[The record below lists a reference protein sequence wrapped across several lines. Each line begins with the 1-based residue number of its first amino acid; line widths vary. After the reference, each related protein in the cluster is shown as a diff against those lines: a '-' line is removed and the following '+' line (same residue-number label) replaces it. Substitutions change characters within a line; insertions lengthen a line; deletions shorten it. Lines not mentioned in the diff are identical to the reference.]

1 MAQYVVAGVSPEA
14 TRRSSIMLTLVSKE
28 PYFAEADGRFGLQRS
43 QPSTKPE
50 STRSNYPRR
59 LGMCRSLGLRLLS
72 VGPAKVAGVN
82 WRFRWPSATV
92 QVARHQISRSVASQ
106 QLQDQLW
113 YNFPHNRINHN
124 GSRVQNT
131 EEGWPGSSCWV
142 SWHADYTE

>member
-1 MAQYVVAGVSPEA
+1 MHHILAQYVVAGVSPEA

-72 VGPAKVAGVN
+72 VGPAKVDGVN
-82 WRFRWPSATV
+82 WRFRWPSTSLSTSRQAPDLSICC
-92 QVARHQISRSVASQ
+92 VAAAARSAMVPLSAQ
-106 QLQDQLW
+106 QD
-113 YNFPHNRINHN
+113 
-124 GSRVQNT
+124 
-131 EEGWPGSSCWV
+131 
-142 SWHADYTE
+142 